1 MYLSILCIL
10 IFFSLNNSKF
20 KDTLSLYTRICYIAL
35 KKIGV
40 PQTTA
45 HHRAGTYYNRK
56 HIGIS

>member
-1 MYLSILCIL
+1 MYLSILCIA
-10 IFFSLNNSKF
+10 IFFLSLN
-20 KDTLSLYTRICYIAL
+20 KDTPSLYTRICYIAL

>member
-1 MYLSILCIL
+1 MHCN
-10 IFFSLNNSKF
+10 FFSSLNNKY
-20 KDTLSLYTRICYIAL
+20 KDTPSLYTRFCYIAL